1 MMNRDMKPSVFSI
14 REIAPVSGFAF
25 AYFVAHQI
33 AFFFPDSEKVIM
45 AVWPAGG
52 IGLAAF
58 LLSPYRRWPVLV
70 LAFYIAGVTAD
81 VVLARRPFFTG
92 MGYMTGNMVE
102 SLGCAVLILKISRK
116 NVRFDRI
123 QEVLA
128 LILGTIFVNAVSAC
142 IGAGTG
148 VLSGSSSFGYAWLSW
163 YVSDGLGVLIITPVI
178 VTWAK
183 LREGIPN
190 LQSFRPFESAGF
202 ILFWCVVA
210 WFSLD
215 PSHSLFPVAP
225 YPYMLI
231 ALLAWPAFRLGQHI
245 VSTAV
250 VLLAV
255 FAIANLL
262 LHPSVSSLGGKDVTE
277 QLLLTQLF
285 LGFAAT
291 TGYLLAATHAEAQAA
306 EREVRARNERFL
318 KFASLV
324 PGMLYQFRLGP
335 DETFSVP
342 FSTDIIWDL
351 FGCSPEAVKEDFSP
365 IAGVILPEDLPKVVD
380 SIRASENDL
389 SLWQC
394 EYRVKLPG
402 KSEKWLWGKSI
413 PEKQPDG
420 SIVWYGFNADITDRK
435 LAEQQREQLLRAL
448 QAKTDELES
457 IIYVS
462 SHDFRSPLVNIQ
474 GFSRELGESCRQV
487 RKLLSDN
494 AVASPDHHQLEALLE
509 QDIPSAIEYICTSV
523 SKLDALQMG
532 LLKICRIGRESLDI
546 RKVVMDDL
554 IDRTVKTVRF
564 QLDNAAAQV
573 TVEPLP
579 DCLAD
584 AGQLTQ
590 VFTNLIDN
598 AIKYRS
604 PQRTLAIRIYGRVEG
619 TCCVYAVADNGIG
632 IAPEYYQKVFEMF
645 QQLNPVNGPGG
656 EGLGL
661 AIVKRILGRMEGQVR
676 LESALGV
683 GSVFTVLLPKA

>member
-1 MMNRDMKPSVFSI
+1 MNRDTKPSVFSF
-14 REIAPVSGFAF
+14 REIAIVCGYAF
-25 AYFVAHQI
+25 AYFMAHQI

-52 IGLAAF
+52 IGLAAL
-58 LLSPYRRWPVLV
+58 LLSPRRRWPALV
-70 LAFYIAGVTAD
+70 LAFYVAGVTAD
-81 VVLARRPFFTG
+81 VVLAHRPFFAG

-102 SLGCAVLILKISRK
+102 SLGCAGLILKMSRK
-116 NVRFDRI
+116 SVRFDRI

-148 VLSGSSSFGYAWLSW
+148 VLSGGTSFGHAWLSW
-163 YVSDGLGVLIITPVI
+163 YVSDGLGVLIITPMI

-183 LREGIPN
+183 LREEIPN
-190 LQSFRPFESAGF
+190 LRSFRPFESAGF

-215 PSHSLFPVAP
+215 PTHGLFPVAP

-231 ALLAWPAFRLGQHI
+231 ALLAWPAFRLGQPI

-250 VLLAV
+250 VLLAI

-262 LHPSVSSLGGKDVTE
+262 LHPSISSLGGTDITE
-277 QLLLTQLF
+277 KLLLIQLF
-285 LGFAAT
+285 LGFAAA
-291 TGYLLAATHAEAQAA
+291 TGFLLAATYAEAQAA

-335 DETFSVP
+335 DGTFSMP
-342 FSTDIIWDL
+342 FSTDIIWDM
-351 FGCSPEAVKEDFSP
+351 FGCSPEAVRNDFSP
-365 IAGVILPEDLPKVVD
+365 VAGVILPEELPKVVD
-380 SIRASENDL
+380 SIRASANDL

-394 EYRVKLPG
+394 EYQVKLPG

-420 SIVWYGFNADITDRK
+420 GIVWYGFNADITDRK

-448 QAKTDELES
+448 QTKTEELES

-494 AVASPDHHQLEALLE
+494 AAASSDHHQLVELLD
-509 QDIPSAIEYICTSV
+509 QDIPSALEYISTSV

-546 RKVVMDDL
+546 RKVAMNDL
-554 IDRTVKTVRF
+554 IDQVLKTIRF
-564 QLDNAAAQV
+564 QLDNAAAQM

-604 PQRTLAIRIYGRVEG
+604 PERTLAIRIYGRVEG
-619 TCCVYAVADNGIG
+619 SCCVYAVADNGIG
-632 IAPEYYQKVFEMF
+632 IASEHQQKVFEMF
-645 QQLNPVNGPGG
+645 QQLNPLDGPGG

-661 AIVKRILGRMEGQVR
+661 AIVKRILSRMDGEIR
-676 LESALGV
+676 LESAPGV